1 MSENKDELKIVME
14 EIEEKTTKKVLEL
27 MNPEPVTS
35 KMTDNPLYCR
45 GLPLIAEEK
54 ESINIAMERLT
65 DIMKEGGDEFKKKMG
80 RNMTYSEMRAMMG

>member
-27 MNPEPVTS
+27 MNSDQV
-35 KMTDNPLYCR
+35 MTANPLYCR
-45 GLPLIAEEK
+45 GLPLVAEEK

-65 DIMKEGGDEFKKKMG
+65 DIMKEGGDEFKKKTG